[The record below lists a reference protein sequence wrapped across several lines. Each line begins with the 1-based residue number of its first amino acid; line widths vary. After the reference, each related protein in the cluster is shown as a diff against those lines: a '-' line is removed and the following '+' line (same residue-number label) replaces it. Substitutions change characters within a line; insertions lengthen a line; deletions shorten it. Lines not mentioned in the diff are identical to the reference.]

1 MDVLIPSDRIAV
13 RVEELALEIAR
24 TYSGKKVTVVGILT
38 GSLLFLADLVRRM
51 DLSIQIGL
59 LKASSYRG
67 TTTTSGQLVIDD
79 ACLPDVNGRHVLL
92 LDDILDTGQTISK
105 VVQHLKDRGAESV
118 KTCVLLRKIGRQV
131 VPFEPDFTGFV
142 IPNKFVIG
150 YGLDYDDEYR
160 HLPFIGVLPD
170 STGHP

>member
-1 MDVLIPSDRIAV
+1 MDVLIPPDRIAV
-13 RVEELALEIAR
+13 RIDELAIEIVR
-24 TYSGKKVTVVGILT
+24 TYAGKKITVVGILT

-59 LKASSYRG
+59 LKANSYRG
-67 TTTTSGQLVIDD
+67 TATSPGKLVIDD
-79 ACLPDVNGRHVLL
+79 ACLPDVTGRHVLL

-105 VVQHLKDRGAESV
+105 VVQHLHDRGAASV
-118 KTCVLLRKIGRQV
+118 RTCVLLRKIGRQV
-131 VPFEPDFTGFV
+131 VPFEPDFTGFE

-160 HLPFIGVLPD
+160 HLPYIGVLPD
-170 STGHP
+170 APDH